1 MKKSI
6 VLFLIL
12 VLAFNSFAQDKPVTA
27 PEKNVIKVNSL
38 ALILATGSIFYER
51 QISDLTSAQL
61 GVGYFNYKLGDTK
74 FNGLFLTPEFR
85 IYVKKNAIDG
95 FYVSPYLRY
104 QDYNFENKGTT
115 QTDKGKMTVFGG
127 GVAVGRQW
135 IFAKGFVI
143 DFFFGGHYSGSSIK
157 TTMGSEPTDLNKL
170 EGFRTRVG
178 LCLGFAF

>member
-12 VLAFNSFAQDKPVTA
+12 ILTFNSFAQDKPVVA
-27 PEKNVIKVNSL
+27 SEKNVIKVNSL
-38 ALILATGSIFYER
+38 ALILATGSVFYER
-51 QISDLTSAQL
+51 KISDLTSAQL
-61 GVGYFNYKLGDTK
+61 GVGYFNYKLGNTK

-85 IYVKKNAIDG
+85 IYVKKDAIDG

-104 QDYNFENKGTT
+104 QSYNFENKANTET
-115 QTDKGKMTVFGG
+115 SQGKMTTYGG

-135 IFAKGFVI
+135 IFNKGFVI
-143 DFFFGGHYSGSSIK
+143 DFFFGGHYSGSSIE
-157 TTMGSEPTDLNKL
+157 TTSGSQPTDLNNL
-170 EGFRTRVG
+170 SGFRIRVG

>member
-1 MKKSI
+1 MKKAT
-6 VLFLIL
+6 VLLLMLIL
-12 VLAFNSFAQDKPVTA
+12 AGNSFAQDKPVVA
-27 PEKNVIKVNSL
+27 PAKNVIKVNSL
-38 ALILATGSIFYER
+38 ALIIATGSVFYER
-51 QISDLTSAQL
+51 EISDLTSIQL
-61 GVGYFNYKLGDTK
+61 GVGYFNYKMGDTK

-85 IYVKKNAIDG
+85 IYVKKDAIDG

-104 QDYNFENKGTT
+104 QDYNFEDKTTT
-115 QTDKGKMTVFGG
+115 QTNKGKLTTFGG

-135 IFAKGFVI
+135 IFTKGFVI

-157 TTMGSEPTDLNKL
+157 TTAGTEPTDINKL

>member
-1 MKKSI
+1 MKKAA
-6 VLFLIL
+6 VFFLIL
-12 VLAFNSFAQDKPVTA
+12 VLAVNSFAQDKPAVA

-51 QISDLTSAQL
+51 EISDLTSAQL
-61 GVGYFNYKLGDTK
+61 GVGFFNYKLGDTK
-74 FNGLFLTPEFR
+74 FTGLFLTPEFR
-85 IYVKKNAIDG
+85 LYVKKNAIDG

-104 QDYNFENKGTT
+104 QNYNFEDKTDLETNKGTLT
-115 QTDKGKMTVFGG
+115 TFGG

-135 IFAKGFVI
+135 IFTKGFVI

-157 TTMGSEPTDLNKL
+157 TTAGTEPTDINKL